1 MTSVTDTPPNSLSLW
16 EMLPGALGVQLSLIR
31 QTERVMLGGP
41 NSKDNPIKQICI
53 LFPIPYLKHL
63 KGEDQAF

>member
-1 MTSVTDTPPNSLSLW
+1 
-16 EMLPGALGVQLSLIR
+16 MLPGALGVQLSLIR